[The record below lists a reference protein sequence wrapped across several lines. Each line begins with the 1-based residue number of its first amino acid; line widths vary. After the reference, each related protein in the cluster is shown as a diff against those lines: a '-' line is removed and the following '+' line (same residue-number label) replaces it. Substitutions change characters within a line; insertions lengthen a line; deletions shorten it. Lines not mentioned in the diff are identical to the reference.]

1 MHLKQASFLSRQWGD
16 PQLEVITICIKGGLS
31 TEEELAKCRDLDF
44 MISELSE
51 LLTILK

>member
-1 MHLKQASFLSRQWGD
+1 MTCGKLAQRLFNGK
-16 PQLEVITICIKGGLS
+16 LEVITICIKGGLS